1 MFGSLPGLTSLLKY
15 RSGLRYNLFLRD
27 IWTAEFRY
35 RPQGWEHPAP
45 FVVIR
50 RPVPDEPS
58 AQLHLSNYGRIYL
71 TSARHQSALGTAH
84 GVGDSITIAPGP
96 SSIRELKTAYVLN
109 KIPMRDFGGTELFFQ
124 LGLLA

>member
-58 AQLHLSNYGRIYL
+58 AQLHLYKMEGYTYQVLVTNLRWAPL
-71 TSARHQSALGTAH
+71 TVWA
-84 GVGDSITIAPGP
+84 
-96 SSIRELKTAYVLN
+96 
-109 KIPMRDFGGTELFFQ
+109 IP
-124 LGLLA
+124 